1 MPQAAQARLRADRL
15 LLPPIRTRTLSIS
28 PWSPGSSFN
37 AQVSERDLRRSLQF
51 SSR

>member
-15 LLPPIRTRTLSIS
+15 LPPLIRTRTLSVS
-28 PWSPGSSFN
+28 SWSPGSSFN
-37 AQVSERDLRRSLQF
+37 AEMSERDLRRSLQF